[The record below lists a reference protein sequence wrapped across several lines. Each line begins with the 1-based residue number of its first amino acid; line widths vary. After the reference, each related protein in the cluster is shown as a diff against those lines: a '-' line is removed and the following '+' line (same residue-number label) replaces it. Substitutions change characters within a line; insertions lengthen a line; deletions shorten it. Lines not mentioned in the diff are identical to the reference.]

1 METHSVPMS
10 ALTPLM
16 EEILTSGGTV
26 ELTVTGRSMEPMLH
40 DGVSRVRL
48 AAPRKLRRGDLTAI
62 LQLIALFRSPVTG
75 LTGIQ
80 SQLAA
85 VDAAQERLLELCALP
100 DEPIGEEVP
109 ADAVPRA
116 LVFRKVTF
124 AYEGEERAVLQDF
137 SARVPLDRWT
147 CLTGASGRG
156 KSTLYRLILA
166 TYRPQSGEVI
176 LETDKGGYPCSA
188 ATRRFFGFVPQ
199 SPTLFSGTL
208 RENLLLA
215 KPQAGEDEL
224 RGALRDAAC
233 DFADALPQGLDT
245 PLGENG
251 QGLSAGQRQ
260 RVAIAR
266 ALLSGAQ
273 VLLLDEITSALD
285 RETEMVVLKNLKER
299 ITAALAATHR
309 PEIPAELGMEL
320 LRLNETP

>member
-48 AAPRKLRRGDLTAI
+48 AAPRKLRRGDL
-62 LQLIALFRSPVTG
+62 P
-75 LTGIQ
+75 
-80 SQLAA
+80 
-85 VDAAQERLLELCALP
+85 
-100 DEPIGEEVP
+100 
-109 ADAVPRA
+109 
-116 LVFRKVTF
+116 
-124 AYEGEERAVLQDF
+124 
-137 SARVPLDRWT
+137 
-147 CLTGASGRG
+147 
-156 KSTLYRLILA
+156 LYRLILA

-215 KPQAGEDEL
+215 KPQAGEEEL
-224 RGALRDAAC
+224 RGALRAAAC

-285 RETEMVVLKNLKER
+285 RETEAVVLKNLKER